1 VTLSQELAFA
11 VAVIAAGCDLKT
23 RRIPNSLTFG
33 APLIAL
39 AVNGYLAGWQ
49 AVGLSILGWVVGL
62 VLFFPFYA
70 LGGLG
75 AGDVKLLAALGAFV
89 GPVTAIWVALFTSI
103 AGGAMALFVA
113 LYSGYLRTAF
123 VNLWC
128 VVMYWRLEGPRPVP
142 EMTLATN
149 RGPRLAYAVPVLAGL
164 MLTLW
169 LR

>member
-1 VTLSQELAFA
+1 
-11 VAVIAAGCDLKT
+11 VAVIAAVCDLKT

-33 APLIAL
+33 AAL
-39 AVNGYLAGWQ
+39 VAIAVNGYLAGWQ
-49 AVGLSILGWVVGL
+49 GIGLSLAGWIVGL

-75 AGDVKLLAALGAFV
+75 AGDVKLLAALGALV
-89 GPVTAIWVALFTSI
+89 GPLTAVWVALFTSI
-103 AGGAMALFVA
+103 AGGGMALGVA

-128 VVMYWRLEGPRPVP
+128 VVIYWRLEGPRPVP

>member
-1 VTLSQELAFA
+1 VTVSQELAFA
-11 VAVIAAGCDLKT
+11 VAVIAAVCDLKT
-23 RRIPNSLTFG
+23 RRIPNILTFG
-33 APLIAL
+33 APLLAL

-62 VLFFPFYA
+62 ILFFPFYA

-89 GPVTAIWVALFTSI
+89 GPVAAVWLALFTSI
-103 AGGAMALFVA
+103 AGGGMALFVA
-113 LYSGYLRTAF
+113 LYSGYLRRAL

-128 VVMYWRLEGPRPVP
+128 IIMHWRLEGPRPVP